1 MNYLIGP
8 ITLQSLWYRRGVQ
21 DGPALVRIIKTRK
34 VPHLL
39 VLLEELLGVLLPLPK
54 PLVPLGEPRTRLLN
68 HPVLDTDVHE
78 APFSGDALPLHDVKV
93 HHLERRRHLVLYRLP
108 PLLVT
113 HRLPEKAY
121 PLAT

>member
-8 ITLQSLWYRRGVQ
+8 ITLQPLWYKRGVQ

-68 HPVLDTDVHE
+68 HPVWIPMST
-78 APFSGDALPLHDVKV
+78 
-93 HHLERRRHLVLYRLP
+93 RLP
-108 PLLVT
+108 SLEMPSPYTMSKSTILNGGATLFFTAFPLFW
-113 HRLPEKAY
+113 LPTVFLRR
-121 PLAT
+121 PTL